1 MKIAVFGLGYVGCVT
16 AASLAA
22 RGHIV
27 VGVDTNPNKVASL
40 QAGEA
45 PVLEPGLP
53 ELVAR
58 TVAERRLI
66 ATEDAQA
73 AVTASDLSLVCVGT
87 PSAADGA
94 IDIGALE
101 RVTTTIGGAIAARPL
116 RHTVVIRSTTIPGT
130 CEATVRP
137 LLEQAS
143 GLRVGA
149 DVGLAVNPEFMREG
163 TSIED
168 FNNPPKT
175 VVGGVDE
182 ASADVTASLY
192 DDLTAPL
199 FTLPVR
205 VAEMVKYA
213 DNAFHALKIGFANEV
228 GVACRALAIDSHEVM
243 RVFCAD
249 HKLNISS
256 AYLRPGFAFGGSC
269 LSKDLRAL
277 LHAARHA
284 DVELPILE
292 SILPSN
298 ERHLQRA
305 VEAVLGL
312 GRRRVGIFGLA
323 FKQGTDDLRESP
335 LVELAERL
343 LGKGLDL
350 RIYDPA
356 VSPSGLV
363 GANREF
369 IERRLPHLSTLLVD
383 SAEELLRH
391 SDVCVV
397 GALTAEAER
406 QLSVEEDHHL
416 IDLVR
421 LPDASRWREDERYF
435 GIAW

>member
-1 MKIAVFGLGYVGCVT
+1 MRIAVFGLGYVGSVT
-16 AASLAA
+16 AANLAA
-22 RGHIV
+22 RGHTVI
-27 VGVDTNPNKVASL
+27 GVDTNPDKVASV

-53 ELVAR
+53 ELVAG
-58 TVAERRLI
+58 TVAERRLT
-66 ATEDAQA
+66 ATEDAHA
-73 AVTASDLSLVCVGT
+73 AVNASDLSLVCVGT
-87 PSAADGA
+87 PSATDGA
-94 IDIGALE
+94 IDTGALE
-101 RVTTTIGGAIAARPL
+101 RVTTTIGRALAGRQR

-130 CEATVRP
+130 CEGLIAP
-137 LLEQAS
+137 LLEGAS
-143 GLRVGA
+143 GLQVGA

-175 VVGGVDE
+175 VVGGFDE
-182 ASADVTASLY
+182 ASADVAASLY
-192 DDLTAPL
+192 DDLNAPL

-228 GVACRALAIDSHEVM
+228 GVACRALAIDSREVM
-243 RVFCAD
+243 HVFCAD
-249 HKLNISS
+249 HKLNISP

-284 DVELPILE
+284 DLELPILE
-292 SILPSN
+292 RILPSN

-312 GRRRVGIFGLA
+312 RRRRVGIFGLA
-323 FKQGTDDLRESP
+323 FKQGTDDLR
-335 LVELAERL
+335 ELAERL

-369 IERRLPHLSTLLVD
+369 IERRVPHLSTLLVD

-391 SDVCVV
+391 SEVCVL
-397 GALTAEAER
+397 GALTREAGR
-406 QLSVEEDHHL
+406 KL
-416 IDLVR
+416 IPEGDTYLVDLVG
-421 LPDASRWREDERYF
+421 LPDASKWREAGRYL